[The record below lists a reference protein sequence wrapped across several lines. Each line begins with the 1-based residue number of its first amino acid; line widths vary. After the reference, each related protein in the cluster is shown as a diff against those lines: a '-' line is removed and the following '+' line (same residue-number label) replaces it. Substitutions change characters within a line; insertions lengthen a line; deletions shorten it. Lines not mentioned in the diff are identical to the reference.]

1 MENKGRCTGLILGV
15 SIFLGLSSLGYL
27 LGNSYLKGKEL
38 NRVVSVKGLAE
49 KEVKANIVLW
59 PIDFRVTGNN
69 LERIYDSLE
78 KDNNKIIG
86 FLESKGITKDEITV
100 SAPKI
105 EDKALYGDMNKME
118 FRYIA
123 NGTITVYSTKVD
135 LVYKLTNEI
144 GELVKENIALNT
156 NQYGSYVDYIYTGLN
171 SIKPSMIETATKN
184 AREVA
189 EKFAKDSN
197 STLGKIKNANQ
208 GQFIIENR
216 DQHNPQIKK
225 VRVVSTVEYYL
236 TD

>member
-49 KEVKANIVLW
+49 KEVKANLVLW

-118 FRYIA
+118 FLYID
-123 NGTITVYSTKVD
+123 NRTITVY
-135 LVYKLTNEI
+135 
-144 GELVKENIALNT
+144 
-156 NQYGSYVDYIYTGLN
+156 
-171 SIKPSMIETATKN
+171 
-184 AREVA
+184 
-189 EKFAKDSN
+189 
-197 STLGKIKNANQ
+197 
-208 GQFIIENR
+208 
-216 DQHNPQIKK
+216 
-225 VRVVSTVEYYL
+225 
-236 TD
+236 

>member
-49 KEVKANIVLW
+49 KEVKANLVLW

-78 KDNNKIIG
+78 KDNNKIID

-144 GELVKENIALNT
+144 GELVKKNIALNT
-156 NQYGSYVDYIYTGLN
+156 NQYGSYVDYIYTELN

>member
-49 KEVKANIVLW
+49 KEVKANLVLW

-123 NGTITVYSTKVD
+123 NRTITVYSTKVD

-144 GELVKENIALNT
+144 GELVKKNIALNT

>member
-1 MENKGRCTGLILGV
+1 M
-15 SIFLGLSSLGYL
+15 
-27 LGNSYLKGKEL
+27 
-38 NRVVSVKGLAE
+38 
-49 KEVKANIVLW
+49 
-59 PIDFRVTGNN
+59 
-69 LERIYDSLE
+69 
-78 KDNNKIIG
+78 
-86 FLESKGITKDEITV
+86 
-100 SAPKI
+100 
-105 EDKALYGDMNKME
+105 
-118 FRYIA
+118 
-123 NGTITVYSTKVD
+123 
-135 LVYKLTNEI
+135 
-144 GELVKENIALNT
+144 
-156 NQYGSYVDYIYTGLN
+156 DYIYTGLN